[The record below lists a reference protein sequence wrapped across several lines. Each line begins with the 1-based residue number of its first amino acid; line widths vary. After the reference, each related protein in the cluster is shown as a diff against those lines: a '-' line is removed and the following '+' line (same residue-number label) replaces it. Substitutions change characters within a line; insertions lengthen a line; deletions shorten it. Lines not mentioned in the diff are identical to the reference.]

1 MANPSPSKSF
11 SATEAATQLEKSLNL
26 TPKRIVAPATVA
38 LAAAVLGIEV
48 VRDYYLEVGP
58 QVAALYRGHDTNYSL
73 TTLGTRLFEGF
84 GNNFRVAPLYASP
97 ALARLATLLSFLPLM
112 LVGSPDT
119 ISRQIELALS
129 RIPIRE
135 CFLLIPQ
142 GIHDR
147 GQILKSLE
155 LFATVVAPRFSNH

>member
-1 MANPSPSKSF
+1 MICAPTDS
-11 SATEAATQLEKSLNL
+11 EAQAQAQDMKWFWSQWSEQFDQ
-26 TPKRIVAPATVA
+26 
-38 LAAAVLGIEV
+38 G
-48 VRDYYLEVGP
+48 
-58 QVAALYRGHDTNYSL
+58 
-73 TTLGTRLFEGF
+73 
-84 GNNFRVAPLYASP
+84 
-97 ALARLATLLSFLPLM
+97 LPLM